1 MRRPNPA
8 AIFLARHIRLIQFLG
23 VTACLPALIL
33 PDALPRPMLS
43 GSLIG
48 IGLMALL
55 GIVVTRRPFLRTP
68 LDIPMWLLGL
78 VVCLNMLVSANPELT
93 LPHVTKT
100 LAGIAIAYAIVGLL
114 SETRWFTIAG
124 WAICLLG
131 LLLVPLV
138 LFGTNWPGSSKL
150 SWISWMIERSP
161 LRFRPFWKPAD
172 YRGFNVNL
180 AGGTLAMLLPIP
192 VAYALFARSHKK
204 NIGSQAVSLIVRL
217 AAGMDAILITGMLL
231 STQSRGA
238 ILAALT
244 AVGIMLAAR
253 DWRWFIAVAL
263 VLAAGFIAVETG
275 ILPPP
280 PTLNLASDAESALN
294 SATGRLELYSR
305 AIHIIGD
312 FPLTGIGMGLVDE
325 ILPLRY
331 PLFRSGPSAQPNHL
345 HNLWLNAG
353 AELGI
358 PGLAGLLSFAIGLLT
373 LTWKAAR
380 RTARNARPPRDTPL
394 VLGTLGVI
402 VVFCVHGLTDTVT
415 YYLRAHLIA
424 WALFGVAL
432 AVSMRDY
439 DNETEGQGTG
449 DQW

>member
-1 MRRPNPA
+1 MRRPRPPA
-8 AIFLARHIRLIQFLG
+8 TFLARHIRLIQFLG

-33 PDALPRPMLS
+33 PDALPRPMLI
-43 GSLIG
+43 GSMIG

-55 GIVVTRRPFLRTP
+55 GALVTRRPFLRTP
-68 LDIPMWLLGL
+68 LDIPIGLLGL
-78 VVCLNMLVSANPELT
+78 VSCLNLLVSASPTLT

-100 LAGIAIAYAIVGLL
+100 VAGIAIAYAIVGLL
-114 SETRWFTIAG
+114 SETRWFTLAG
-124 WAICLLG
+124 WAVCLLG

-138 LFGTNWPGSSKL
+138 LYGANWSGSSKL
-150 SWISWMIERSP
+150 SWIPWAIDENLP
-161 LRFRPFWKPAD
+161 QPFRPFWKPAD
-172 YRGFNVNL
+172 YEGFNVNL

-192 VAYALFARSHKK
+192 VAYALFSRSHK
-204 NIGSQAVSLIVRL
+204 NSIGRQAVSLTARL
-217 AAGMDAILITGMLL
+217 AAGMDAVLITGMLL
-231 STQSRGA
+231 LTRSRGA

-244 AVGIMLAAR
+244 AIGIMLAAR

-263 VLAAGFIAVETG
+263 VLTTGLISVETG
-275 ILPPP
+275 ILAPPP
-280 PTLNLASDAESALN
+280 ALDLASDAELALN

-305 AIHIIGD
+305 AIHITAD

-331 PLFRSGPSAQPNHL
+331 PPFIFKPPAHPDHL

-358 PGLAGLLSFAIGLLT
+358 PGLVSLLSSAIGLLT

-380 RTARNARPPRDTPL
+380 RTARNAQLSFDTPL
-394 VLGTLGVI
+394 VLGSLGVI

-415 YYLRAHLIA
+415 HYLRAHLIA
-424 WALFGVAL
+424 WTLFGVAL
-432 AVSMRDY
+432 AASMRDR
-439 DNETEGQGTG
+439 DDETERQGMG
-449 DQW
+449 AQ